1 MADVKDRLASALLL
15 AAIAA
20 ASPTGCSQRMPADS
34 GELVIAF
41 RGAPVSIDP
50 RLSTD
55 AYGTQILQI
64 THASLIRMDAAGNP
78 LPDLAEGFE
87 ARSPTQVVFRLR
99 DGGRFHDGRQL
110 TSADV
115 RATFASILQTTKR

>member
-1 MADVKDRLASALLL
+1 MADVKDRLASAFLRS
-15 AAIAA
+15 AIAA

-41 RGAPVSIDP
+41 PGAPVSIDP

-55 AYGTQILQI
+55 AYGTQILQM

-78 LPDLAEGFE
+78 LPDLPEGFE
-87 ARSPTQVVFRLR
+87 ARSPPEVVFRLR
-99 DGGRFHDGRQL
+99 GGGRGHDGGGAPPPAL
-110 TSADV
+110 
-115 RATFASILQTTKR
+115 